1 MNGELRHYIRQER
14 NIIMRRIRMSDICRE
29 RSYKRSE
36 TMAQRRAVK
45 EAGVRDTI
53 TDKTQTQELKSKD
66 GSLGLDHRN
75 GFGRMTFLSTPAS
88 STER

>member
-1 MNGELRHYIRQER
+1 MNKELRQHIKQER
-14 NIIMRRIRMSDICRE
+14 NIIMRRIRWKDIQRE
-29 RSYKRSE
+29 RGYVYSE
-36 TMAQRRAVK
+36 TMARRRAVK